1 MEEKWWPQARS
12 KRQSLSTFSSEN
24 FSDGDGEEGTG
35 SEGTTASHSGGTPD
49 VPSTNTD
56 ERLDAERSDD
66 DILGNSDGLSEKEAA
81 IQLDP
86 AAYEDSDC
94 DSAELD
100 NSGSGE
106 VQRLPDIPNL

>member
-1 MEEKWWPQARS
+1 MIHFFVLATQKSVAVFPRWPQARS

-81 IQLDP
+81 IQLVKRQL
-86 AAYEDSDC
+86 
-94 DSAELD
+94 SAEQ
-100 NSGSGE
+100 NAGE
-106 VQRLPDIPNL
+106 VGTE

>member
-1 MEEKWWPQARS
+1 MS

-49 VPSTNTD
+49 VASTNTD

-66 DILGNSDGLSEKEAA
+66 DLLGHSDGLSEKEAA
-81 IQLDP
+81 IQLVKHQL
-86 AAYEDSDC
+86 
-94 DSAELD
+94 SAD
-100 NSGSGE
+100 QNAGE
-106 VQRLPDIPNL
+106 VSAL